1 MVTESVHVDVD
12 DPIAETESVHV
23 DVDDPIAETESVHV
37 DVDDPIAESFPLMV
51 DAATRLCRKRDPNGV
66 CFKYHRMWP
75 YLRRLGRGGVW
86 RYPGHFLDSF
96 RELARDGRS
105 QRVLVSGCAD
115 YSLLAYILHAY
126 RAEGVE
132 PVVAI
137 SDICEAPLFI
147 NRWYAERH
155 NASIRTLACDILDYP
170 EDATLDVITT
180 DNFISRILPNTRS
193 LLLSKW
199 RDLLRPGGKFV
210 ATQQHIAQDPTFRDE
225 RVKAV
230 RARTLEL
237 AQANPSVIDI
247 APEAVADYVAEYHAA
262 RPSHPLPSLDELRQL
277 FEDNGFRLEVMSR
290 VSLRDGVEPHESL
303 SGTKSKR
310 MGLVATRI

>member
-1 MVTESVHVDVD
+1 MVTESVYVDVD
-12 DPIAETESVHV
+12 DPI
-23 DVDDPIAETESVHV
+23 V

-51 DAATRLCRKRDPNGV
+51 DAATRLCRERDPIGV
-66 CFKYHRMWP
+66 CFKYHRMWN
-75 YLRRLGRGGVW
+75 YLRRLGRGDVW

-96 RELARDGRS
+96 REFARDGQS
-105 QRVLVSGCAD
+105 QRVLVSGCSD
-115 YSLLAYILHAY
+115 YSLLAHILHGY

-132 PVVAI
+132 PDVAI

-155 NASIRTLACDILDYP
+155 NASIRTVACDILDYP
-170 EDATLDVITT
+170 GDATLDVITT
-180 DNFISRILPNTRS
+180 DNFIRLIPPNDRS

-210 ATQQHIAQDPTFRDE
+210 ATQYIALGPIFRDE
-225 RVKAV
+225 MVKAV

-247 APEAVADYVAEYHAA
+247 APEAVADYAAEYYAA
-262 RPSHPLPSLDELRQL
+262 ASPSHLLPSLDELRQL

-290 VSLRDGVEPHESL
+290 VSLRDGAEPCESL
-303 SGTKSKR
+303 RGAKNVKR
-310 MGLVATRI
+310 IGLVATRI

>member
-1 MVTESVHVDVD
+1 MERSLCQITKREITMVTG
-12 DPIAETESVHV
+12 
-23 DVDDPIAETESVHV
+23 SVHV

-51 DAATRLCRKRDPNGV
+51 DAATRLCCKKDPNRI

-96 RELARDGRS
+96 RELARDGQS
-105 QRVLVSGCAD
+105 QRVLVSGCSD
-115 YSLLAYILHAY
+115 YSLLAHILHAY

-132 PVVAI
+132 PDVAI

-155 NASIRTLACDILDYP
+155 NASIRTVACDILDYP
-170 EDATLDVITT
+170 EDATFDVITT
-180 DNFISRILPNTRS
+180 DNLMSHILPNDRS
-193 LLLSKW
+193 RLLSKW
-199 RDLLRPGGKFV
+199 RDLLRPRGKFV
-210 ATQQHIAQDPTFRDE
+210 ATQQIVQDPTFHDE

-237 AQANPSVIDI
+237 AQANLSVIDI
-247 APEAVADYVAEYHAA
+247 APEAVADYAAEYYAA
-262 RPSHPLPSLDELRQL
+262 STEHPLRSLDELRQL

-290 VSLRDGVEPHESL
+290 VSRRDGAKPHESF
-303 SGTKSKR
+303 SGTKNVKR
-310 MGLVATRI
+310 MRLVAARI

>member
-1 MVTESVHVDVD
+1 MV
-12 DPIAETESVHV
+12 AG
-23 DVDDPIAETESVHV
+23 SVHV

-51 DAATRLCRKRDPNGV
+51 DAATRLCRERDPNGV
-66 CFKYHRMWP
+66 CFKYHRMWN

-96 RELARDGRS
+96 RELARDGQS

-115 YSLLAYILHAY
+115 YSLLAHILHAY

-132 PVVAI
+132 PDVAI

-180 DNFISRILPNTRS
+180 DNFISRILPNNRA

-210 ATQQHIAQDPTFRDE
+210 ATQYIALGPIFGYE
-225 RVKAV
+225 MVEAI
-230 RARTLEL
+230 RARTLAL

-247 APEAVADYVAEYHAA
+247 APEAVADYAAEYYAA
-262 RPSHPLPSLDELRQL
+262 ASPSRLLPSLDELRQL
-277 FEDNGFRLEVMSR
+277 FEGNGFRLEVMSS
-290 VSLRDGVEPHESL
+290 VSLRDGAKPHDPL
-303 SGTKSKR
+303 TGRKNSKR